1 MPLGIDNNG
10 IEAGIIE
17 RGGAALS
24 ATIQRTG
31 QAIQESLIQQQ
42 AFRQA
47 RDLGAQISQ
56 LDPASD
62 KWPQQA
68 AFLTSQY
75 PLATASGLAKPIIE
89 PMAKAYAGFQQAKI
103 ANIRVQGQKDLAAAR
118 GGLSPVYTTSGS
130 GDATTPGLPE
140 ANQDPISVQMGKTG
154 IPGVL
159 GSSFGPAGVAA
170 DAAISGGAQPMVQDE
185 AIAPE
190 GSLFPD
196 AAAGMRRRAS
206 RPFQDYINDN
216 GKIYNDA
223 IAAGKQPPFTRAQI
237 ATVAARQ
244 KAADDKEIAAA
255 SASPKVKN
263 TYSDA
268 DGNLYRELADGSFVY
283 PDGSKK
289 MAAPA
294 GLTRVAGAHEQERL
308 DMTKAA
314 AEQRTVRNEKTDLVK
329 SAKSEYDDAVK
340 MFKTE
345 NDLQH
350 KLEAAAKAA
359 ITKGADAESIA
370 SNQAAVVDQ
379 QKRAQ
384 LQKDRMEKALK
395 SYQDALKTS
404 GKVAVISPDGK
415 PGLIPKS
422 QLEEALQNGYREQ

>member
-1 MPLGIDNNG
+1 MPLGFEDNG
-10 IEAGIIE
+10 IMAGIIE
-17 RGGAALS
+17 RGGNALS
-24 ATIQRTG
+24 ATIQKTG
-31 QAIQESLIQQQ
+31 QAIQQSLLEQQ

-103 ANIRVQGQKDLAAAR
+103 ANIRVQGQKDIAATR
-118 GGLSPVYTTSGS
+118 GGGLSPVYTTSGS
-130 GDATTPGLPE
+130 GDATNPGLPE

-170 DAAISGGAQPMVQDE
+170 DAAISGGETPVVDE
-185 AIAPE
+185 AVAPA
-190 GSLFPD
+190 GDLIPD

-206 RPFQDYINDN
+206 RPLQDYINDYS
-216 GKIYNDA
+216 KTYNDA
-223 IAAGKQPPFTRAQI
+223 IAAGKQPQFRSSQI

-244 KAADDKEIAAA
+244 KAADDKEIATENAA
-255 SASPKVKN
+255 PKIKN

-268 DGNLYRELADGSFVY
+268 NGNLYRELTDSSFVY
-283 PDGSKK
+283 PDGTKH

-314 AEQRTVRNEKTDLVK
+314 TEQRTVRNEKTDLVK

-359 ITKGADAESIA
+359 IAKGADAESIA

-404 GKVAVISPDGK
+404 GKVAVINPDGK

-422 QLEEALQNGYREQ
+422 QLEEALKNGYREQ